1 MIFIE
6 RAATFL
12 KGMRVLMAICFSLT
26 GALLAQQPN
35 LTPTGTVTGI
45 GGLKILVLEGQDGV
59 NNLRAP
65 MATNLVVQVEDEN
78 DRPVEGATVSFQMP
92 LMGPSGGFEG
102 GVRNKDAA
110 SNADGQATVSYT
122 PNMELGRFMVQVKAM
137 QGGRTGMITIMQQN
151 SNTGEAAQTKSWFS
165 RHKKIVI
172 AAAVVAVGVG
182 LGVGLTRGGSKSGSS
197 SGSGTITI
205 TPGVPTVGGP
215 Q

>member
-6 RAATFL
+6 RAATLL
-12 KGMRVLMAICFSLT
+12 KGMRVLMAISFSLT

-35 LTPTGTVTGI
+35 PAPAGA
-45 GGLKILVLEGQDGV
+45 GGLKILVLEGQGGV

-65 MATNLVVQVEDEN
+65 MAMNLVVEVRDEN

-102 GVRNKDAA
+102 GVRNKDATT
-110 SNADGQATVSYT
+110 NVQGQAAVSYT
-122 PNMELGRFMVQVKAM
+122 PNMEPGRFTVQVKAM
-137 QGGRTGMITIMQQN
+137 QGGRTGMTTIMQQN
-151 SNTGEAAQTKSWFS
+151 STTGEAIQTKSWFS

-182 LGVGLTRGGSKSGSS
+182 LGVGLTRGGSGSS
-197 SGSGTITI
+197 GGTVTI

>member
-1 MIFIE
+1 VIFIE

-35 LTPTGTVTGI
+35 LAPAGTVTAT

-59 NNLRAP
+59 NNIRAP
-65 MATNLVVQVEDEN
+65 MPMNLVVEVRDDN

-92 LMGPSGGFEG
+92 LKGPSGGFEG
-102 GVRNKDAA
+102 GVRNKDATT
-110 SNADGQATVSYT
+110 NIQGQAEVSYT
-122 PNMELGRFMVQVKAM
+122 PNMEPGRFTIQVKAM
-137 QGGRTGMITIMQQN
+137 QGGRTGMTTIMQQN
-151 SNTGEAAQTKSWFS
+151 SNTGEGQTKSWLS

-182 LGVGLTRGGSKSGSS
+182 LAVGLTRGGSKSGSS
-197 SGSGTITI
+197 GSGITI
-205 TPGVPTVGGP
+205 TPGVPTVGAP

>member
-12 KGMRVLMAICFSLT
+12 KGMRVLIAICFFLA
-26 GALLAQQPN
+26 GAVFAQQPN
-35 LTPTGTVTGI
+35 LAPAGTVTGI

-59 NNLRAP
+59 NNIRTP
-65 MATNLVVQVEDEN
+65 MAMNLVVEVRDDN
-78 DRPVEGATVSFQMP
+78 DRPVEGATVSFQLP

-102 GVRNKDAA
+102 GVRNKDATT
-110 SNADGQATVSYT
+110 NIQGQAQVSYT
-122 PNMELGRFMVQVKAM
+122 PNMEPGRFTIQVKAM
-137 QGGRTGMITIMQQN
+137 QGGRTGMTTITQQN
-151 SNTGEAAQTKSWFS
+151 SNAGEGIQTKSWFS

-182 LGVGLTRGGSKSGSS
+182 LGVGLTRGGSKSGS
-197 SGSGTITI
+197 GGGLTVTI
-205 TPGVPTVGGP
+205 TPGVPTVAGP